1 MKKFLALLLCIPLVL
16 LTGCTAKQS
25 PDKKIIAVSFYPVY
39 IFTLNI
45 VDGID
50 ELSVECM
57 AEQNTGCLHDYT
69 ITAKD
74 ARLISDC
81 SIFVINGA
89 GMEGF
94 IEDLYH
100 READERIVDSSI
112 GVERICSH
120 THEEEHSGHSHDHE
134 ENSHMWLS
142 VDNAIKQVENISGG
156 IISAFPEYEEK
167 IQKNTED
174 YLKTLSELKE
184 EIENAKAQL
193 QGKSV
198 VTFHDAYAYLAED
211 LGFHILTTIE
221 SDEGGEPSAKELAHI
236 SEEIKE
242 HGVKTL
248 FIEPDYEGSAAEILK
263 NETGAE
269 IYVLNPVISGEK
281 EKNAYED
288 TMRENIKI
296 ILKAVN

>member
-1 MKKFLALLLCIPLVL
+1 MKKFLAMFLCVSLLF
-16 LTGCTAKQS
+16 LTGCTAKPS
-25 PDKKIIAVSFYPVY
+25 SDKNIIAVSFYPVY
-39 IFTLNI
+39 IFTINI

-81 SIFVINGA
+81 SVFVVNGA

-94 IEDLYH
+94 VEDLYN
-100 READERIVDSSI
+100 READKRIVDSSI
-112 GVERICSH
+112 GVELICSH

-134 ENSHMWLS
+134 GNSHIWLS
-142 VDNAIKQVENISGG
+142 VDNAIKQVENISNG

-174 YLKTLSELKE
+174 YLKRLSELKK

-221 SDEGGEPSAKELAHI
+221 SNEGGEPSAKELAHL

-242 HGVKTL
+242 HGIKAL

-269 IYVLNPVISGEK
+269 IYVLNPVISGQK
-281 EKNAYED
+281 EKTAYED